1 MGQPVYHYIKNYSN
15 NGKIGISYTAIANM
29 IKETLKDV
37 NNVVISKINCEPKD
51 NVFIVNLVIK
61 VDYGTNVTNVTNLIQ
76 EKTEAALVNM
86 CEIGNPKINV
96 KLEGVI
102 VK

>member
-1 MGQPVYHYIKNYSN
+1 MGQAVYHYIKNYSN
-15 NGKIGISYTAIANM
+15 NGKIGISYTAISNM
-29 IKETLKDV
+29 IKESLKDV
-37 NNVVISKINCEPKD
+37 GNVVISKISCEPKD
-51 NVFIVNLVIK
+51 NVFIVNLSIK
-61 VDYGTNVTNVTNLIQ
+61 VDYGTNVTEITNAIQ
-76 EKTEAALVNM
+76 ERAEAALVNM

>member
-15 NGKIGISYTAIANM
+15 FGKIGIAYSAINNM
-29 IKETLKDV
+29 IKEALADV
-37 NNVVISKINCEPKD
+37 KNVVISKISCEPKD
-51 NVFIVNLVIK
+51 NVFVVNLSIK
-61 VDYGTNVTNVTNLIQ
+61 VDYGTNVTAVTDIIQ
-76 EKTEAALVNM
+76 EKTESALVNM
-86 CEIGNPKINV
+86 CEISNPKVNV

>member
-1 MGQPVYHYIKNYSN
+1 MGQAVYHCIKNYSN
-15 NGKIGISYTAIANM
+15 FGKIGISYNAIANM
-29 IKETLKDV
+29 IKEALKDIE
-37 NNVVISKINCEPKD
+37 NVVISKINCETKD
-51 NVFIVNLVIK
+51 GAFIVNLAIK
-61 VDYGTNVTNVTNLIQ
+61 VDYGTNVTEVTNAIQ

-96 KLEGVI
+96 KLEGVV

>member
-61 VDYGTNVTNVTNLIQ
+61 VDYGTNVTTVTNQIQ
-76 EKTEAALVNM
+76 EKTEAALANM

>member
-1 MGQPVYHYIKNYSN
+1 MGQAVYHYIKNYSN
-15 NGKIGISYTAIANM
+15 FGKIGISYTAISNM
-29 IKETLKDV
+29 IKETLKDID
-37 NNVVISKINCEPKD
+37 NVVISKISCEPKD
-51 NVFIVNLVIK
+51 TVFIVNLAIK
-61 VDYGTNVTNVTNLIQ
+61 VNYGTNVTTVTNLIQ
-76 EKTEAALVNM
+76 EKTETALANM

>member
-15 NGKIGISYTAIANM
+15 NGKIGIAYNAICNM

-37 NNVVISKINCEPKD
+37 SNIVISKISCEPKD
-51 NVFIVNLVIK
+51 NVFIVNLAIK

-76 EKTEAALVNM
+76 EKTEAALANM

>member
-15 NGKIGISYTAIANM
+15 YGKIGISYTAIANM

-37 NNVVISKINCEPKD
+37 DNVVISKINCEPKD

-61 VDYGTNVTNVTNLIQ
+61 VDYGTNVTAVTDLIQ
-76 EKTEAALVNM
+76 EKTEAALANM